1 MSYKTEELA
10 NLLPD
15 AYATDDAESLVY
27 KLLDTAG
34 AELMVA
40 DEKLKALLKSHWVDY
55 ASGPALDGLGAIF
68 SVQRR
73 VLQSGG
79 LESDEQFRLRLKAVV
94 PLFTGGGTVKAI
106 LGAVRSAL
114 GLPFDLDQLNLPP
127 GYEALR
133 QDLERLVVVEEFSP
147 TVERVLEET
156 VVPVND
162 ASELTLVVDIPAVQE
177 ERPRIVWT

>member
-15 AYATDDAESLVY
+15 AYATDDAESLLY
-27 KLLDTAG
+27 KLLDAAG

-68 SVQRR
+68 GVQRR

-79 LESDEQFRLRLKAVV
+79 L
-94 PLFTGGGTVKAI
+94 
-106 LGAVRSAL
+106 
-114 GLPFDLDQLNLPP
+114 
-127 GYEALR
+127 
-133 QDLERLVVVEEFSP
+133 
-147 TVERVLEET
+147 
-156 VVPVND
+156 
-162 ASELTLVVDIPAVQE
+162 
-177 ERPRIVWT
+177 